1 MLKSKMTVLCVD
13 DEVLI
18 LNALKALLRL
28 RYHVI
33 TTTDPFE
40 AIEILKTTKVAVIIS
55 DQRMPEMLGTELLSQ
70 AKILSPR
77 TTRILL
83 TGFSDLSAIIS
94 TVNDSEVYRF
104 LTKPWS
110 NQEVLEIVADAV
122 NVSKAIAA
130 APVKV
135 PEKTYAQPQTPA
147 YVIYKSSAAGLREL
161 DIHAE
166 LPEHTHALVA
176 HSNEEVI
183 ALLQQYPVTLI
194 IVYFQLANEAD
205 IELLKY
211 LKRELPEL
219 LSIGLVKHADYQD
232 IIMLINEAKLYRYVM
247 MPSRPRQIAFF
258 VKSAIEMFEQFKASP
273 SLLTQQQVMSK
284 TPIKSS
290 LLGLLSGVKRFF
302 TK

>member
-1 MLKSKMTVLCVD
+1 MLTSKMTVLCVD
-13 DEVLI
+13 DEPLI

-40 AIEILKTTKVAVIIS
+40 ALDILKTGKVAVIIS

-122 NVSKAIAA
+122 NVSKAVATV
-130 APVKV
+130 PTKV
-135 PEKTYAQPQTPA
+135 PLKTYAQPQTPS
-147 YVIYKSSAAGLREL
+147 YVIYKSSLTDQQGF

-166 LPEHTHALVA
+166 LPEHTHALLA
-176 HSNEEVI
+176 DTNEAVI
-183 ALLQQYPVTLI
+183 ALLQQYPVKLI
-194 IVYFQLANEAD
+194 IVHFQSSSDAD

-232 IIMLINEAKLYRYVM
+232 IILLINEAKLYRYVM

-258 VKSAIEMFEQFKASP
+258 VNSAIEMFHQLQTTP
-273 SLLTQQQVMSK
+273 NLLTTQQVMRQS
-284 TPIKSS
+284 PIKSS
-290 LLGLLSGVKRFF
+290 LLGLFNGVKRFF